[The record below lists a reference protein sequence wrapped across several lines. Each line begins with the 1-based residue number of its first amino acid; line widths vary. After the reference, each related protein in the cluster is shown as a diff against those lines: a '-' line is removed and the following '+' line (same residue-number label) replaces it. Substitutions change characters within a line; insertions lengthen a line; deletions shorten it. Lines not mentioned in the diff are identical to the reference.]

1 MSVTRISIA
10 AATMTLIT
18 GCASVNHTV
27 TQIDVDVFS
36 VSTMVYGGF
45 GNASNTPGNITK
57 SHLQRAGSTAQE
69 LGCTHFAAIDNAAQ
83 NVHRTGI
90 TVINEQFQQMQDGS
104 VQYRTAQGQAY
115 RIVKPKQRGN
125 TFVCF
130 KERPSA
136 ILPGLIFN
144 AELVAK

>member
-1 MSVTRISIA
+1 MPSIRIA
-10 AATMTLIT
+10 LAVATVTLIT

-27 TQIDVDVFS
+27 TQIDSDVFS

-45 GNASNTPGNITK
+45 GDAYNTPGVITK
-57 SHLQRAGSTAQE
+57 SHLQRAGSKAQE
-69 LGCTHFAAIDNAAQ
+69 LGCTHFAAINNAAQ
-83 NVHRTGI
+83 SVHRTGT

-104 VQYRTAQGQAY
+104 VQYRTALGQAY
-115 RIVKPKQRGN
+115 RIIKPAQRGN